1 MVNITDLNILKLQ
14 LYNSSHRP
22 INKLPYFIS
31 SKIHFFPPHILV
43 SEISMHTTGDGMSV
57 SLTVLN
63 HISGFQNKEASY
75 NQWYFIHNEI
85 QYITSKMK
93 EGRIKKINQVV

>member
-1 MVNITDLNILKLQ
+1 
-14 LYNSSHRP
+14 
-22 INKLPYFIS
+22 
-31 SKIHFFPPHILV
+31 
-43 SEISMHTTGDGMSV
+43 MHTTGDGMSV

-85 QYITSKMK
+85 QYIASKMK